1 MNQTDTTFQVPAGWR
16 RPKTHFMDAHWK
28 DSLSKMVKD
37 NLSGMT
43 DVEKVGHKE
52 LVRRLLA
59 IGGDGVALRYEEDL
73 DQLLEKAVIS
83 KGSKSR
89 MMKGRPC
96 NCHRNAA
103 NLWYNNRNNEQ
114 EVRIAT
120 GWALSR
126 DGCWRQHSWAVQ
138 LLVNWD
144 VSGYQILETTVRRMV
159 YYGFT
164 LSKEQCETFYSNQQ

>member
-1 MNQTDTTFQVPAGWR
+1 MKTNETFRLPINWR
-16 RPKTHFMDAHWK
+16 KPKTHFMDSQWK
-28 DSLSKMVKD
+28 EKLSKMVDD
-37 NLSGMT
+37 NISCMT
-43 DVEKVGHKE
+43 EDEMVGHKE

-73 DQLLEKAVIS
+73 DQILEKSVVS
-83 KGSKSR
+83 KGSKAR
-89 MMKGRPC
+89 IMKGRPC
-96 NCHRNAA
+96 NCHQNSA
-103 NLWYNNRNNEQ
+103 NLWYNNKNNEQ

-164 LSKEQCETFYSNQQ
+164 LSKEQCETFYWNQY